1 MAEQVWHYLADPAN
15 QRFLLYLFTALA
27 AGFLA
32 GRYLKK
38 GHNRKEKPFFDKGD
52 SAFFKGIQYLLS
64 DDPDH
69 AIEEF
74 TKSVQIN
81 SDTIETYAAL
91 GNLYRSKG
99 AIDRAIHIRRSI
111 ILRPNIDE
119 ETKVRALFDLGLDYK
134 KGGFLD
140 RSLDTFQ
147 NVLSKRPSDMAT
159 LEELEKIYEEIKDWE
174 NAFVIREKIAK
185 LTKTNYSGILAHHK
199 AEAGKALFEQGDA
212 TRAKSYLKKAI
223 SINKQCIDAY
233 LHLGDIYLA
242 TGEIKE
248 AMSTWKK
255 IATISPQFTFLAYQ
269 RLEQVYN
276 KSHETRHIEEFL
288 KECAKYNTDAFTHM
302 ALARH
307 MYREK
312 RHDEALFELK
322 NALDYYPRFW
332 EARRLMGEI
341 LLETGSTGDALNAY
355 SDLLMHLN
363 VPYLE
368 FQCANCGF
376 HPAALKW
383 QCPQCK
389 KWDTITLTDAG
400 FRNIN
405 GLSSPE
411 LLLAESFEDLGGAE

>member
-1 MAEQVWHYLADPAN
+1 MHDQVWQYLADPAN
-15 QRFLLYLFTALA
+15 QKFLMYLLA
-27 AGFLA
+27 ALFAGFFA
-32 GRYLKK
+32 GRYLGK
-38 GHNRKEKPFFDKGD
+38 GRSKARPFFDKGD

-91 GNLYRSKG
+91 GNLYRAKG

-134 KGGFLD
+134 RGGFLD
-140 RSLDTFQ
+140 RSLETFL
-147 NVLSKRPSDMAT
+147 NVIKKRPSDIAT
-159 LEELEKIYEEIKDWE
+159 LEELEKIYEEVKEWE
-174 NAFVIREKIAK
+174 NAFEMRKKIAK
-185 LTKTNYSGILAHHK
+185 LTKTDCSSILAHQM
-199 AEAGKALFEQGDA
+199 AEAGKALFEQGNA
-212 TRAKSYLKKAI
+212 ARAKASFKRAI
-223 SINKQCIDAY
+223 AINKQCIDAY
-233 LHLGDIYLA
+233 LHLGDIYFA
-242 TGEIKE
+242 TGDTKE
-248 AMSTWKK
+248 AMATWKK
-255 IATISPQFTFLAYQ
+255 IVAISPHFTFLAYQ

-276 KSHETRHIEEFL
+276 RSNDIKQIEGFL
-288 KECAKYNTDAFTHM
+288 KDCAKYNTDAFTHL

-312 RHDEALFELK
+312 RDEEAVDELK
-322 NALDYYPRFW
+322 KALDYYPRFW

-341 LLETGSTGDALNAY
+341 LLETGNTGDALNAY
-355 SDLLMHLN
+355 NDLLMHLD

-368 FQCANCGF
+368 FQCTNCGF
-376 HPAALKW
+376 HPATLKW

-389 KWDTITLTDAG
+389 KWDTITLTETG
-400 FRNIN
+400 FRKIN
-405 GLSSPE
+405 GLSTSEP
-411 LLLAESFEDLGGAE
+411 LLSESYDRGGDN

>member
-1 MAEQVWHYLADPAN
+1 MHEQVWQYLSDPAN
-15 QRFLLYLFTALA
+15 QRLLLYIITALI

-32 GRYLKK
+32 GRYLRK
-38 GHNRKEKPFFDKGD
+38 GSSKGKPFFDKGD

-140 RSLDTFQ
+140 RSLDTFL
-147 NVLSKRPSDMAT
+147 NVMKKRPSDLAT
-159 LEELEKIYEEIKDWE
+159 LEELEKIYEEIKEWE
-174 NAFVIREKIAK
+174 KAFEAREKIAK
-185 LTKTNYSGILAHHK
+185 ITKNDYSAILAHHK
-199 AEAGKALFEQGDA
+199 TEAGKALFDHGDA
-212 TRAKSYLKKAI
+212 TKAKSYLKKAI
-223 SINKQCIDAY
+223 SINRQCIDAY

-242 TGEIKE
+242 TGDIKE
-248 AMSTWKK
+248 AMATWKK
-255 IATISPQFTFLAYQ
+255 IAGISPQFTFLAYQ
-269 RLEQVYN
+269 RLEEVYN
-276 KSHETRHIEEFL
+276 KSHDIKLIDSFL
-288 KECAKYNTDAFTHM
+288 KECARYSTDAFTHL

-312 RHDEALFELK
+312 KHEEAIFELK
-322 NALDYYPRFW
+322 NALDLYPRFW

-341 LLETGSTGDALNAY
+341 LLETGSAGDALNAY
-355 SDLLMHLN
+355 KDLLMHLN

-368 FQCANCGF
+368 FQCTNCGF
-376 HPAALKW
+376 QPATLKW

-389 KWDTITLTDAG
+389 KWDTITLTDSG
-400 FRNIN
+400 FKKIN

-411 LLLAESFEDLGGAE
+411 LLIPESFGHNGRAE

>member
-1 MAEQVWHYLADPAN
+1 MHEQVWRYIADPAN
-15 QRFLLYLFTALA
+15 QRLLLYIFIALI

-32 GRYLKK
+32 GRYLGK
-38 GHNRKEKPFFDKGD
+38 GRSKGMPFFDKGD

-74 TKSVQIN
+74 IKSVQIN

-134 KGGFLD
+134 RGGFLD
-140 RSLDTFQ
+140 RALETFL
-147 NVLSKRPSDMAT
+147 NVIKKRPSDIAT
-159 LEELEKIYEEIKDWE
+159 LEELEKIYEEVKDWE
-174 NAFVIREKIAK
+174 NAFETRERIAK
-185 LTKTNYSGILAHHK
+185 LSKTDCSGILAHHR

-212 TRAKSYLKKAI
+212 TRAKAYLKKAI
-223 SINKQCIDAY
+223 TINKQCIDAY
-233 LHLGDIYLA
+233 LHLGDIYFS
-242 TGEIKE
+242 TGDTKE
-248 AMSTWKK
+248 AMATWKK
-255 IATISPQFTFLAYQ
+255 IVGISPQFTFLAYQ

-276 KSHETRHIEEFL
+276 RSNEIKQIEGFL
-288 KECAKYNTDAFTHM
+288 KDCARYNTDAFTHL
-302 ALARH
+302 ALARY

-312 RHDEALFELK
+312 KHEEAIDELK
-322 NALDYYPRFW
+322 KALDYNPHFW

-341 LLETGSTGDALNAY
+341 LLETGNTGDALNAY
-355 SDLLMHLN
+355 NDLLMHLN

-368 FQCANCGF
+368 FQCTNCGF
-376 HPAALKW
+376 HPATLKW

-389 KWDTITLTDAG
+389 KWDTITLTDTG
-400 FRNIN
+400 FKKVN
-405 GLSSPE
+405 GLSTHE
-411 LLLAESFEDLGGAE
+411 MLLAESYDRGGDN